1 MSKTE
6 NLPMSYRIK
15 VFYRFLLVFGMG
27 FACMAYLSIG
37 LTGIFLLSLDK
48 AEAIYLA
55 AFIAILFY
63 VIFVIVGFCVQSL
76 LKLTGLSIILCAL
89 FFFVTRM
96 VGYA

>member
-1 MSKTE
+1 
-6 NLPMSYRIK
+6 
-15 VFYRFLLVFGMG
+15 MG

-63 VIFVIVGFCVQSL
+63 VVFVIVGFCIQSL

-89 FFFVTRM
+89 LFSVTRM

>member
-1 MSKTE
+1 
-6 NLPMSYRIK
+6 
-15 VFYRFLLVFGMG
+15 MG
-27 FACMAYLSIG
+27 FACMAYLSLG
-37 LTGIFLLSLDK
+37 LIGIFLLTLDK

-63 VIFVIVGFCVQSL
+63 VVFVIAGFCIQSL

-89 FFFVTRM
+89 FFSVTRM

>member
-1 MSKTE
+1 MSKTV
-6 NLPMSYRIK
+6 NLPVSYRIK

-27 FACMAYLSIG
+27 FACMAYLSLG
-37 LTGIFLLSLDK
+37 LTGIFLLTLDK

-63 VIFVIVGFCVQSL
+63 VFFVIIGFCIQSL
-76 LKLTGLSIILCAL
+76 LKLTGLSVVLCAL
-89 FFFVTRM
+89 FFFATRM

>member
-1 MSKTE
+1 
-6 NLPMSYRIK
+6 
-15 VFYRFLLVFGMG
+15 MG
-27 FACMAYLSIG
+27 FACMAFLSLG

-63 VIFVIVGFCVQSL
+63 VVFVIAGFCIQSL

-89 FFFVTRM
+89 FFSVSHM

>member
-1 MSKTE
+1 MSKTV
-6 NLPMSYRIK
+6 NLPVSYRIK

-27 FACMAYLSIG
+27 FACTAYLSLG
-37 LTGIFLLSLDK
+37 LIGIFLLTLDK

-76 LKLTGLSIILCAL
+76 LKLTGLSIVLCAL
-89 FFFVTRM
+89 FFFMTRM